1 MIYNSVF
8 FYIIQI
14 KYSFGVSESLK
25 RMFFEELLPVF
36 VNTCI
41 FEKVQVMHKTC
52 PCGRTVVPSKVSA
65 KTIAVI
71 GYVKRML
78 KSRCKM
84 MMLVINQR
92 VNFIIVKYAGDT
104 AEKCNCFCVIFIIHI
119 EFRTSYFH
127 SQTTFPGWIFLSVRI
142 GERTETEKRF
152 AFLNNIIAHRYNG
165 FHNYIIKK
173 TGIICI
179 KSNKNKCL

>member
-1 MIYNSVF
+1 
-8 FYIIQI
+8 
-14 KYSFGVSESLK
+14 
-25 RMFFEELLPVF
+25 
-36 VNTCI
+36 
-41 FEKVQVMHKTC
+41 MHKTC
-52 PCGRTVVPSKVSA
+52 PCGRTVVPIKVSA

-104 AEKCNCFCVIFIIHI
+104 AENVTAFVSSSLYISNLEPVIFTVKLP
-119 EFRTSYFH
+119 FPVGFSFCPYRRADRNRK
-127 SQTTFPGWIFLSVRI
+127 TFC
-142 GERTETEKRF
+142 
-152 AFLNNIIAHRYNG
+152 FLNNIIAHRYNG
-165 FHNYIIKK
+165 FHNYIIK